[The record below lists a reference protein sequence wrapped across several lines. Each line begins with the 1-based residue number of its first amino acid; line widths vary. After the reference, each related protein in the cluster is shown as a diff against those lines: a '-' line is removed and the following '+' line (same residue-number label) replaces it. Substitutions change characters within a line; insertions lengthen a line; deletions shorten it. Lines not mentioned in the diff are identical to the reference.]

1 MVVMGPV
8 IGVQMSV
15 REIRMSYINTIL
27 FPVEYLLLI
36 VVLEVLQEYSV

>member
-1 MVVMGPV
+1 MVVMVPV
-8 IGVQMSV
+8 LEVQMLV
-15 REIRMSYINTIL
+15 GAIRMSYINTIL